1 MLKAA
6 MKCSKI
12 KKCWLAAFYLD
23 EKMTAP
29 NLPTRLEESF
39 LSKKARLRR
48 VAGLNHKTTC
58 CRQLDKG
65 KPLYALLSTKL
76 HITHALPNW
85 GIEGG
90 FCNIGPL
97 RRGLFLIFALQKSKK
112 LLSLLVAFRQTMFQ
126 IKPLLSAKT
135 LAVIYEDTKQNIYT
149 SILIFV

>member
-1 MLKAA
+1 

-112 LLSLLVAFRQTMFQ
+112 LLALLVSIRWTLFQTPTAAKRETV
-126 IKPLLSAKT
+126 ISKPLENT
-135 LAVIYEDTKQNIYT
+135 NEENIIHNR
-149 SILIFV
+149 SFSFIQ

>member
-1 MLKAA
+1 
-6 MKCSKI
+6 
-12 KKCWLAAFYLD
+12 LAAFYLD

-112 LLSLLVAFRQTMFQ
+112 LLALLVSIRWTLFQT
-126 IKPLLSAKT
+126 PT
-135 LAVIYEDTKQNIYT
+135 
-149 SILIFV
+149 

>member
-1 MLKAA
+1 

-76 HITHALPNW
+76 HITHALHNW
-85 GIEGG
+85 GIEEG
-90 FCNIGPL
+90 FCKIG
-97 RRGLFLIFALQKSKK
+97 RFAKDSY
-112 LLSLLVAFRQTMFQ
+112 FRF
-126 IKPLLSAKT
+126 AK
-135 LAVIYEDTKQNIYT
+135 VH
-149 SILIFV
+149 